1 MGPLTY
7 LRVVGMKWA
16 LDIPESGGY
25 VVGPG
30 PQAVSPPEVAGEP
43 GRVVDVEGGLVK
55 LAVATGIVR
64 VHRDYCI
71 LNLVFKSIIK
81 D

>member
-1 MGPLTY
+1 M
-7 LRVVGMKWA
+7 
-16 LDIPESGGY
+16 
-25 VVGPG
+25 GPG

-55 LAVATGIVR
+55 LAVATGIVL

-71 LNLVFKSIIK
+71 LNPVFKSIIK